1 MKMRI
6 SFHRIAVVWA
16 MTAGNKK
23 NSRIAN
29 PAERIIL

>member
-23 NSRIAN
+23 QPDCESG
-29 PAERIIL
+29 

>member
-16 MTAGNKK
+16 MTAENK

>member
-16 MTAGNKK
+16 MTAGTK

-29 PAERIIL
+29 PAELIIL